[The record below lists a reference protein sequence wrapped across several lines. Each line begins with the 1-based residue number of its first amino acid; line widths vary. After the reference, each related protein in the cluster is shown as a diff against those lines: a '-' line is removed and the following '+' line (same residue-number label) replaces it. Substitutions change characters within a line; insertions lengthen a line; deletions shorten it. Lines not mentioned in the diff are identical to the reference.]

1 MKNPKRKRLLMNLL
15 SPRGRGIMVMVLL
28 HCQRKMLMQTWFVYM
43 VRCGDGS
50 LYTGISVDV
59 ERRVALHND
68 GKGAKYTRARLSV
81 ALVWSAQMKTATD
94 ARKAEVDLKR
104 LSKKEKEALIIL

>member
-1 MKNPKRKRLLMNLL
+1 ME
-15 SPRGRGIMVMVLL
+15 S
-28 HCQRKMLMQTWFVYM
+28 TWFVYM

-50 LYTGISVDV
+50 LYTGITVDV

-68 GKGAKYTRARLSV
+68 GKGAKYTRARLPV
-81 ALVWSAQMKTATD
+81 KLVWSAEMQTATD

-104 LSKKEKEALIIL
+104 LSKKEKEELIGP